1 MLLYN
6 DTEADEAAS
15 NFYCLEIVL
24 PSALNITSW
33 SQINQGGFIVAL
45 DMCLTLFSVFF
56 NIMVISSMRDKE
68 EFLESNYNLLLVNLC
83 CSNLICAIFTKSIS
97 VVHIGYAVA
106 AAVTESH
113 IAFCLIYTFSYRL
126 SWAVLPWSLVL
137 LSWIPIIK
145 RINLLKEHFKSNESV
160 AGSEKDLTTIMSGRG
175 FTYSKH
181 GLLSANLI
189 VKEENPIPEE
199 KVFMG
204 PKVLDKCMVGCVWF
218 IAFIYACLSEQILS
232 KEVDIPCSISD
243 SLQSVFGVSSII
255 ISIIIPV
262 IIGPI
267 LSLVVLLLL
276 SAVFLVTGV
285 KSCKESQ
292 LEDRR
297 NICCNMLL
305 TIIFIPTYTTSMI
318 ISELYF
324 PIPDNIF
331 HFILLKFIIGV
342 SHQLLGPMAILLSQ
356 TDIRNNV
363 VQVYRKGGTSQNTTM
378 EMTYEEL
385 QRNLGLGVDIG

>member
-1 MLLYN
+1 M
-6 DTEADEAAS
+6 
-15 NFYCLEIVL
+15 
-24 PSALNITSW
+24 
-33 SQINQGGFIVAL
+33 
-45 DMCLTLFSVFF
+45 
-56 NIMVISSMRDKE
+56 
-68 EFLESNYNLLLVNLC
+68 
-83 CSNLICAIFTKSIS
+83 AIFYWKTNSNAEQKNFNWNINF
-97 VVHIGYAVA
+97 IR
-106 AAVTESH
+106 
-113 IAFCLIYTFSYRL
+113 FNF
-126 SWAVLPWSLVL
+126 L
-137 LSWIPIIK
+137 LFP
-145 RINLLKEHFKSNESV
+145 LF
-160 AGSEKDLTTIMSGRG
+160 
-175 FTYSKH
+175 FY
-181 GLLSANLI
+181 I
-189 VKEENPIPEE
+189 VQS
-199 KVFMG
+199 
-204 PKVLDKCMVGCVWF
+204 
-218 IAFIYACLSEQILS
+218 FIYWELVENQLFLFFS
-232 KEVDIPCSISD
+232 SD

-267 LSLVVLLLL
+267 LSLVVLLIL